1 MDSNPQ
7 IQTHSVPES
16 AIVPSPVWRVG
27 GFPIAP
33 SEDRILRAVQMQL
46 SSDTTYS
53 KTAPDS
59 TEEGLSPTR
68 AHTHSDASSKSRLPP
83 VLQLLWASLIHSHKM
98 ESKNSEKHVTYYI
111 LLIIYIMLYIYL
123 YIYIY
128 I

>member
-7 IQTHSVPES
+7 IQTHGVPES

-27 GFPIAP
+27 GFPIPP
-33 SEDRILRAVQMQL
+33 SEDCILRAVQMQL

-83 VLQLLWASLIHSHKM
+83 VPQLL
-98 ESKNSEKHVTYYI
+98 
-111 LLIIYIMLYIYL
+111 
-123 YIYIY
+123 
-128 I
+128 